1 MYILNLYQ
9 NDTAIDT
16 DLALFETIEEG
27 RNFVSKLPGYKLEE
41 KDSFVYESFE
51 ANSLP
56 EYLELEYKGNI
67 VPFTRFMFPGED
79 DVFIYWID
87 IPNLSK
93 LGRGMVDSVTRVDAY
108 SVSNEDLIDYI
119 GQREDNY
126 RLVEKYL
133 INKGFE
139 VSRSFQGS
147 EDGEAILYKEV
158 DSKEWHFLTHM
169 DHSFVESHDI
179 LSEIEDML

>member
-1 MYILNLYQ
+1 KNMYILNLYQ

-27 RNFVSKLPGYKLEE
+27 RDFVSKLPGYKLEE
-41 KDSFVYESFE
+41 KDGFVYERFE

-56 EYLELEYKGNI
+56 EYLELEHKGNV
-67 VPFTRFMFPGED
+67 VPFTSFRFPGEKL
-79 DVFIYWID
+79 VFIDCSDSI
-87 IPNLSK
+87 NLSNV
-93 LGRGMVDSVTRVDAY
+93 GRGMVDSVTRVDDY

-133 INKGFE
+133 INKRFD

-169 DHSFVESHDI
+169 DSSFVESHDI
-179 LSEIEDML
+179 LT